1 MRRHLSCYFKG
12 LPEFKPTRM
21 KLVTSNDPQEILDT
35 LDFIAT
41 KWADVPLESSNVYDI

>member
-21 KLVTSNDPQEILDT
+21 KLVTATDPQEIYAT
-35 LDFIAT
+35 LDYIAQN
-41 KWADVPLESSNVYDI
+41 WADAPILNSNVYDI